1 MLTNKYQYVKVVII
15 DEISMIQRKTFGHLD
30 LALKAIM
37 RNLPPF
43 GGVSLLFVGDFVQL
57 PSVNQKDVFMKP
69 SKGSYS
75 SFSGWLLENFQL
87 DELVEIVCQSSD
99 LNFAELVGF
108 EVSKQ
113 MITWFK

>member
-37 RNLPPF
+37 RNLLPF

-69 SKGSYS
+69 SKGSHS

-108 EVSKQ
+108 EVGKQ